1 MTNVY
6 FNEKGITSTEG
17 NHLCNIAK
25 ELQQAAIN
33 RLNSVKFFETTTLLL
48 CFAVSLSNFEIVVFF
63 FINLIKIH
71 FRIV

>member
-25 ELQQAAIN
+25 ELQQAAVN
-33 RLNSVKFFETTTLLL
+33 RLIVLNSLTQQYLLL
-48 CFAVSLSNFEIVVFF
+48 VLMKDN
-63 FINLIKIH
+63 
-71 FRIV
+71 